1 MTTPNSNESDD
12 SLDTNKDGEGSV
24 SAAQNENGNADEL
37 LSISLIEKLKKG
49 SDPFSVHRCIY
60 KIPNVLRK
68 QNEKAFIP
76 SVVSIGPFHHGKENL
91 KGMEKIKL
99 HYLRSLLI
107 DRKPPLET
115 KMEDLVKGIRP
126 IESACRDCYG
136 EKVDL
141 SDDEFVEMMVIDGC
155 FILEF
160 LRRCTEEVSPV
171 DGDLIFSN
179 AGILWEVM
187 NDLLLLENQLP
198 WRVLECLF
206 DLTGESAMFPL
217 PMLILNVLKSYVLLQ
232 SPKPSGK
239 LKNRHLL
246 DFIRNSLLG
255 SYEQSQSDDDSI
267 VSDLIPSVTVLR
279 QAGVKFECGKEED
292 NSMLNI
298 TFKNGVLEIPP
309 ILVLEENRESL
320 FGNLIAYEQCQPSL
334 GYQITSYVV
343 VLDNLI
349 KSNKDVEFL
358 VEKKIM
364 RKILSKD
371 VACFFSRVY
380 KDNRLYNFEYLE
392 LQKQVNTFCAGGW
405 HKWKMILRRYYFKN
419 PCSSCSSS
427 S

>member
-24 SAAQNENGNADEL
+24 SAAQNEKGNADEL
-37 LSISLIEKLKKG
+37 LSISLIEKLKRG
-49 SDPFSVHRCIY
+49 SDTFSVHRCIY

-91 KGMEKIKL
+91 KGMEN
-99 HYLRSLLI
+99 
-107 DRKPPLET
+107 PT
-115 KMEDLVKGIRP
+115 
-126 IESACRDCYG
+126 
-136 EKVDL
+136 
-141 SDDEFVEMMVIDGC
+141 
-155 FILEF
+155 
-160 LRRCTEEVSPV
+160 
-171 DGDLIFSN
+171 
-179 AGILWEVM
+179 
-187 NDLLLLENQLP
+187 
-198 WRVLECLF
+198 
-206 DLTGESAMFPL
+206 
-217 PMLILNVLKSYVLLQ
+217 
-232 SPKPSGK
+232 
-239 LKNRHLL
+239 
-246 DFIRNSLLG
+246 
-255 SYEQSQSDDDSI
+255 
-267 VSDLIPSVTVLR
+267 
-279 QAGVKFECGKEED
+279 
-292 NSMLNI
+292 
-298 TFKNGVLEIPP
+298 NGVLEIPP